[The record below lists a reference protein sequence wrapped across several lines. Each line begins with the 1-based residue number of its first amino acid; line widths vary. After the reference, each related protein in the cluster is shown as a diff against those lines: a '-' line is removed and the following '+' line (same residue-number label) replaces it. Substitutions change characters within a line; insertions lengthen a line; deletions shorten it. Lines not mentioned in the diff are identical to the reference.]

1 MLHVE
6 FQAPDAG
13 QIDISSAV
21 PTQIESTFDL
31 EHLRSIMHL
40 MQAMFSRPVPQIAAQ
55 LNAWVTAL
63 TCQWL
68 MGPTKIN
75 DVELPDGQVFHKQ
88 GVLVKR

>member
-1 MLHVE
+1 M
-6 FQAPDAG
+6 
-13 QIDISSAV
+13 
-21 PTQIESTFDL
+21 STVVTLYIQGF
-31 EHLRSIMHL
+31 MHA

-75 DVELPDGQVFHKQ
+75 DVELPDGQVFHRQ
-88 GVLVKR
+88 GVLVER

>member
-1 MLHVE
+1 
-6 FQAPDAG
+6 
-13 QIDISSAV
+13 
-21 PTQIESTFDL
+21 
-31 EHLRSIMHL
+31 

-68 MGPTKIN
+68 MGPTRIN

-88 GVLVKR
+88 GVLVER